1 MSNLVKSKNMS
12 NIRLE
17 LWNKKIM
24 FYIQLAIKSTKDS
37 QRFIHLKEMF
47 EYLLGDLWWWLNEH
61 TEKFI
66 MSIKKKLFEF
76 EKNIEMP
83 ESYKEYFR
91 NVEEAFG
98 FATYCCS
105 NTGDYRCKN
114 TIIKGEK
121 NNYCEMHKKI
131 LELKSI
137 QICEIIG
144 SSDVSMLIAQ
154 YV

>member
-12 NIRLE
+12 DIKKRL
-17 LWNKKIM
+17 WYKKMKYYVRILNQPHIVGSDKLPYM
-24 FYIQLAIKSTKDS
+24 
-37 QRFIHLKEMF
+37 KEMF
-47 EYLLGDLWWWLNEH
+47 EYMLGDLWWLNYRRH
-61 TEKFI
+61 KKFI
-66 MSIKKKLFEF
+66 KRIKKKLKEL
-76 EKNIEMP
+76 KDITI
-83 ESYKEYFR
+83 SQYYKEYFR

-105 NTGDYRCKN
+105 NTGDYRCEN

-131 LELKSI
+131 LEIKSDRI
-137 QICEIIG
+137 STIIG

-154 YV
+154 YI